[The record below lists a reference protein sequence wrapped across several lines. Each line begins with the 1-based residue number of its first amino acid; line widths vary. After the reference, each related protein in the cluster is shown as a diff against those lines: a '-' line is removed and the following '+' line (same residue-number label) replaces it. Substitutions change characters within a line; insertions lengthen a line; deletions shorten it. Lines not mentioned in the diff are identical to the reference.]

1 MRFGKPIR
9 VADGVFQLRALGA
22 RVTVLVENGA
32 AILVDA
38 GLWGSQGLIVN
49 GLESLGLSRDNL
61 RMVVV
66 THAHP
71 DHLGGLAGLVG
82 ETGIPVGAHKLEAG
96 IIEGMVPPLSPLQNG
111 LLGRITQPVF
121 GKLLGSPVPVNE
133 RLEDGDVIPFGTEV
147 RVVHLRGHTEGSIG
161 LYLPQKRTVIV
172 GDALQYKLGRRLS
185 PPAAAVT
192 QDPEGAMAS
201 LERLSSMDF
210 DTICFSHFPPMR
222 SGGAAALKEMLSQRA
237 SCGHLTTRGRPA

>member
-1 MRFGKPIR
+1 MRFGQPIK
-9 VADGVFQLRALGA
+9 VTDGIFQLRALGA
-22 RVTVLVENGA
+22 RVTVLVEKGT

-38 GLWGSQGLIVN
+38 GLWGSQGLILN
-49 GLESLGLSRDNL
+49 GLEKLGLSRDKL
-61 RMVVV
+61 RMAVV

-71 DHLGGLAGLVG
+71 DHSGGLAGLVG
-82 ETGIPVGAHKLEAG
+82 DTGIPVGAHKLEAD
-96 IIEGMVPPLSPLQNG
+96 IIYGRVTPPSPLGNK
-111 LLGRITQPVF
+111 LLGRITQPAF
-121 GKLLGSPVPVNE
+121 SKLLGSPVPVDE
-133 RLEDGDVIPFGTEV
+133 QLEDGDVIPFGTDV
-147 RVVHLRGHTEGSIG
+147 RVVHLPGHTEGSIG
-161 LYLPQKRTVIV
+161 LHLPQKRTVIV

-222 SGGAAALKEMLSQRA
+222 SGGAAALREMLSQRA
-237 SCGHLTTRGRPA
+237 SCGRLTIRGRPA

>member
-1 MRFGKPIR
+1 MRLGRPIK

-22 RVTVLVENGA
+22 RVTVLVEKGM

-38 GLWGSQGLIVN
+38 GLWGSQGLIMN
-49 GLESLGLSRDNL
+49 GLESLGLSRENL

-71 DHLGGLAGLVG
+71 DHSGGLGGVVG
-82 ETGIPVGAHKLEAG
+82 ETGIPVGAHKLEAD
-96 IIEGMVPPLSPLQNG
+96 IIEGRAPAPSALRNPLLSKVT
-111 LLGRITQPVF
+111 RPVF
-121 GKLLGSPVPVNE
+121 GRLMGSPVRVTQ
-133 RLEDGDVIPFGTEV
+133 RLKDGDVIPFDTEV
-147 RVVHLRGHTEGSIG
+147 RVVHLPGHTEGSIG
-161 LYLPQKRTVIV
+161 LHLPKKRMIVV

-192 QDPEGAMAS
+192 QDGDRAMLS
-201 LERLSSMDF
+201 LENLSSIDF

-222 SGGAAALKEMLSQRA
+222 NGGVATLRELLRQGVSGRRLAAK
-237 SCGHLTTRGRPA
+237 GRLA